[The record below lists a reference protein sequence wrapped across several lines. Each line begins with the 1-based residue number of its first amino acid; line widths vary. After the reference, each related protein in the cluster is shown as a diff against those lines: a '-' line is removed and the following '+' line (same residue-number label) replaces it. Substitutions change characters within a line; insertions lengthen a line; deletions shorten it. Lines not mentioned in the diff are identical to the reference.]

1 MSIVRLDRRPKPHF
15 ILCLFVCCNIDFIC
29 DSYFQEL
36 GFDMN
41 SRSRTCSLH
50 LDCINQTISY
60 DATNVMATEEDV
72 DLSTL
77 KSQLSQTQ
85 TMWKEDMERSQSQVD
100 ILQAK
105 LMAVKACIQGS
116 EEDSRK
122 ELDVLWRR
130 VKTMATLL
138 TYLKSKARLMAVPQL
153 SHTSCGIKQLDGV
166 GFVDKNGIPLSGWS
180 RSIDLSSFDNTDE
193 ETWIGISNQH
203 GSLDE
208 QDGVYISEVLKN
220 VQMVSDVME
229 SLVKRV
235 IMAEAEAAIEK
246 EKVTF
251 GQEEI
256 NKKVLQ
262 IEGMSTKL
270 EEMER
275 FALGTNC
282 ILSEMRKRVED
293 LVEETSRQRQRAAEN
308 EQELCRVKQ
317 DFESLKSYVS
327 SLINVRETLLSSEKQ
342 FKAIERLFER
352 LALKTSQLE
361 SEKMQK
367 EAEVQKLMEENVRL
381 TALLDKKEAQL
392 LAMNEQCKVMALSS
406 PNI

>member
-1 MSIVRLDRRPKPHF
+1 M
-15 ILCLFVCCNIDFIC
+15 
-29 DSYFQEL
+29 
-36 GFDMN
+36 
-41 SRSRTCSLH
+41 
-50 LDCINQTISY
+50 
-60 DATNVMATEEDV
+60 VMASEEGV

-100 ILQAK
+100 VLQAK
-105 LMAVKACIQGS
+105 LMEVKAYIQGS

-130 VKTMATLL
+130 VKTTATLL

-153 SHTSCGIKQLDGV
+153 AHTSCGIKQLDGV
-166 GFVDKNGIPLSGWS
+166 GFVDKCGIPLSGWS
-180 RSIDLSSFDNTDE
+180 RSMDLSSFDNIDE

-208 QDGVYISEVLKN
+208 HDGVYISEVLKN

-229 SLVKRV
+229 TLVKRV
-235 IMAEAEAAIEK
+235 IMAESEAAIEK

-256 NKKVLQ
+256 NKKVRQ

-342 FKAIERLFER
+342 FQTIERLFER
-352 LALKTSQLE
+352 LAAKTSQLE
-361 SEKMQK
+361 SEKTQK

-406 PNI
+406 SNI